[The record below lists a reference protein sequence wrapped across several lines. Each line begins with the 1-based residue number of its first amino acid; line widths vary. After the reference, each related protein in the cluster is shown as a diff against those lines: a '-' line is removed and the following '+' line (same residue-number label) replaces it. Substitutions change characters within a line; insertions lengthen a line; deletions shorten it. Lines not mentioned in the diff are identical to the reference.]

1 MNTLFLIEANEVMK
15 LAKQGIQEAD
25 EQITLCSMELDQPLS
40 VEEASEIIAD
50 MMVLNIHRTACEK
63 ALTVAKEFI
72 KKNRF
77 VLN

>member
-1 MNTLFLIEANEVMK
+1 MNTLFLIEAAEVAK

-40 VEEASEIIAD
+40 VEEASEIISD
-50 MMVLNIHRTACEK
+50 MMMLNLHKTVCEK
-63 ALTVAKEFI
+63 ALVTAKEFI
-72 KKNRF
+72 KSNRF

>member
-63 ALTVAKEFI
+63 ALTAAKEFI

>member
-1 MNTLFLIEANEVMK
+1 MNTLFLIEATEIAK
-15 LAKQGIQEAD
+15 LAKQGIKEAD

-50 MMVLNIHRTACEK
+50 MMMLNLHKTACEK
-63 ALTVAKEFI
+63 ALTAAKEFI

>member
-15 LAKQGIQEAD
+15 LAKQGIQEVD

-50 MMVLNIHRTACEK
+50 MMVLNIHKTACEK
-63 ALTVAKEFI
+63 ALTAAKEFI

>member
-1 MNTLFLIEANEVMK
+1 MNTLFLIEANKVMK

-63 ALTVAKEFI
+63 ALTAAKEFI

>member
-1 MNTLFLIEANEVMK
+1 MNTLLLIEAAEVAK

-25 EQITLCSMELDQPLS
+25 EQIALCSKELDQPLS
-40 VEEASEIIAD
+40 VDEASEIISD
-50 MMVLNIHRTACEK
+50 MMMLNLHKTACEK

-77 VLN
+77 ILN

>member
-1 MNTLFLIEANEVMK
+1 MNTLFLIEANAVMK

-63 ALTVAKEFI
+63 ALTAAKEFI

>member
-25 EQITLCSMELDQPLS
+25 EQMQLCSMELDQPLS
-40 VEEASEIIAD
+40 VKEASEIIAD
-50 MMVLNIHRTACEK
+50 MMILNIHRTACEK
-63 ALTVAKEFI
+63 ALTVVKEFI

-77 VLN
+77 ILN

>member
-50 MMVLNIHRTACEK
+50 MMVLNIHKTACEK
-63 ALTVAKEFI
+63 ALTAAKEFI
-72 KKNRF
+72 RKNRF

>member
-1 MNTLFLIEANEVMK
+1 MNTLFLIEANEVAK

-25 EQITLCSMELDQPLS
+25 EQIALCSVELDQPLS

-63 ALTVAKEFI
+63 ALTAAKEFI

>member
-1 MNTLFLIEANEVMK
+1 
-15 LAKQGIQEAD
+15 
-25 EQITLCSMELDQPLS
+25 MELDQPLS

-50 MMVLNIHRTACEK
+50 MMMLNLHKTACEK
-63 ALTVAKEFI
+63 ALTAAKEFI

>member
-50 MMVLNIHRTACEK
+50 MMVLNIHKTACEK

>member
-25 EQITLCSMELDQPLS
+25 EQITLCSMEFDQPLS

-50 MMVLNIHRTACEK
+50 MMVFNIHKTACEK
-63 ALTVAKEFI
+63 ALTAAKEFI

>member
-50 MMVLNIHRTACEK
+50 MMVLNIHRIACEK
-63 ALTVAKEFI
+63 ALTAAKEFI

-77 VLN
+77 ILN